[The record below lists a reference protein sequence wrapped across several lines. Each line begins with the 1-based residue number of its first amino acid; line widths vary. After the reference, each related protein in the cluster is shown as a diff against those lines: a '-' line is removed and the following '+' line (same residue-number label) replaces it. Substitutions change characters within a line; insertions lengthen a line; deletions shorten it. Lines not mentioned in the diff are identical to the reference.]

1 MRETSRVT
9 PTCVITIDA
18 MTGGRIRRTW
28 LVVIG
33 VVAVLIAAAVIVV
46 VAASGGSGSD
56 DGSTMAVPAEPR
68 LLIVGD
74 SYAEGIG
81 ADDPAAD
88 NWARLAAD
96 HFATLGWET
105 RIDAAGGTGWT
116 NGAGGPN
123 TYGER
128 LARAAQDDSFVPNV
142 LVLQGGANDYQST
155 PDTVGAAV
163 TSSIELARR
172 QWPGIEVVV
181 FSSSVPFGLTERAVP
196 LSTAIAD
203 AAASAAVPDINPV
216 AEQWMTADT
225 AAEYTAGDG
234 THLTTAGYAY
244 VADRFVT
251 DFSALFGLDR

>member
-1 MRETSRVT
+1 M
-9 PTCVITIDA
+9 A
-18 MTGGRIRRTW
+18 
-28 LVVIG
+28 IG
-33 VVAVLIAAAVIVV
+33 VVAALIAAAVIAV
-46 VAASGGSGSD
+46 VAVSGGSES
-56 DGSTMAVPAEPR
+56 DGSHSRDDSTLAVPAEPR
-68 LLIVGD
+68 LLVVGD

-81 ADDPAAD
+81 AEDPAAD

-96 HFATLGWET
+96 RLAELGWQT

-128 LARAAQDDSFVPNV
+128 LARAAQNDDFVPNV
-142 LVLQGGANDYQST
+142 LVLQGGANDYQSS
-155 PDTVGAAV
+155 PDVVGDAV
-163 TSSIELARR
+163 ASSIEQARR

-181 FSSSVPFGLTERAVP
+181 FSSSVPFGLTDRAVP

-203 AAASAAVPDINPV
+203 AAASAGVPDINPV

-225 AAEYTAGDG
+225 AADYTAGDG

>member
-1 MRETSRVT
+1 
-9 PTCVITIDA
+9 
-18 MTGGRIRRTW
+18 MTGGRNRRTW
-28 LVVIG
+28 LVAIG
-33 VVAVLIAAAVIVV
+33 VVAALIAAAVIAV
-46 VAASGGSGSD
+46 VAVSGGSES
-56 DGSTMAVPAEPR
+56 DGSHSRDDSTLAVPAEPR
-68 LLIVGD
+68 LLVVGD

-81 ADDPAAD
+81 AEDPAAD

-96 HFATLGWET
+96 RLAELGWQT
-105 RIDAAGGTGWT
+105 RIDAAGGTGWV

-128 LARAAQDDSFVPNV
+128 LARAAQNDDFAPNV
-142 LVLQGGANDYQST
+142 LVLQGGANDYQSS
-155 PDTVGAAV
+155 PDVVGDAV
-163 TSSIELARR
+163 ASSIEQARR

-181 FSSSVPFGLTERAVP
+181 FSSSVPFGLTDRAVP

-203 AAASAAVPDINPV
+203 AAASAGVPDINPV

-225 AAEYTAGDG
+225 AANYTAGDG

-244 VADRFVT
+244 VADRFVA

>member
-1 MRETSRVT
+1 MDDAGSSRAVT
-9 PTCVITIDA
+9 TVDIV
-18 MTGGRIRRTW
+18 TGGRRRRTW
-28 LVVIG
+28 LVAIG
-33 VVAVLIAAAVIVV
+33 VVAALIAAAVIAVV
-46 VAASGGSGSD
+46 GLSGGSGSH
-56 DGSTMAVPAEPR
+56 DGGTLAVPDEPR
-68 LLIVGD
+68 LLVVGD

-81 ADDPAAD
+81 AENPAAD
-88 NWARLAAD
+88 NWARIAAD
-96 HFATLGWET
+96 RLAEQGWQT

-128 LARAAQDDSFVPNV
+128 LARAAQDDDFVPNV
-142 LVLQGGANDYQST
+142 LVLQGGANDYQSS
-155 PDTVGAAV
+155 PDVVGTAV
-163 TSSIELARR
+163 ASSIEQARR
-172 QWPGIEVVV
+172 HWPGIEVVV

-203 AAASAAVPDINPV
+203 AAASADAPDIDPV

-225 AAEYTAGDG
+225 AADYTAGDG

>member
-1 MRETSRVT
+1 
-9 PTCVITIDA
+9 

-28 LVVIG
+28 LVAIG
-33 VVAVLIAAAVIVV
+33 IVAVLIAAGVITV
-46 VAASGGSGSD
+46 VAVSGGLGSND
-56 DGSTMAVPAEPR
+56 DSTLAVPAEPR
-68 LLIVGD
+68 LLVVGD

-81 ADDPAAD
+81 AEDPAAD

-96 HFATLGWET
+96 RLAETGWQT
-105 RIDAAGGTGWT
+105 RIDAAGGTGWV

-128 LARAAQDDSFVPNV
+128 LARAAQNDDFVPNV
-142 LVLQGGANDYQST
+142 LVLQGGANDYQSS
-155 PDTVGAAV
+155 PDVVGDAV
-163 TSSIELARR
+163 ASSIEQARR

-181 FSSSVPFGLTERAVP
+181 FSSSVPFGLTDRAVP

-203 AAASAAVPDINPV
+203 AAASAGVPDINPV

-225 AAEYTAGDG
+225 AADYTAGDG

-244 VADRFVT
+244 VADRFVA